1 MNNTERSKILSE
13 LIELTEIYPEKRDD
27 EVMLMEYADE
37 VHLSRNSA
45 RTRLDKLV
53 EKGILET
60 HLARYDNK
68 TVRVY
73 RKVGE

>member
-13 LIELTEIYPEKRDD
+13 IVELTEIYPEKHDD
-27 EVMLMEYADE
+27 EIMLMEYADE

-45 RTRLDKLV
+45 RARLDKLV

-60 HLARYDNK
+60 HLARHNNK

-73 RKVGE
+73 RKAGK